1 MSKEIEL
8 KYKLSSPAL
17 GREILQSSF
26 VNENALSDSQRRIS
40 MRAVYYDDEKLT
52 LTKEKIGYRVR
63 KENDSFVATVKWTQK
78 QDDKG
83 LSVRHEYNIDISEEK
98 ADPAIFKDTIEDPY
112 IASILCGIDP
122 KPLFITEF
130 NRELMEVVFGSSVIE
145 AAFDEGIITDG
156 KDRQIPICELEC
168 ELKEGNEA
176 DLSAFG
182 ELLAETFSLAPLS
195 DSKLKRGLSLLNI

>member
-1 MSKEIEL
+1 
-8 KYKLSSPAL
+8 
-17 GREILQSSF
+17 
-26 VNENALSDSQRRIS
+26 
-40 MRAVYYDDEKLT
+40 
-52 LTKEKIGYRVR
+52 
-63 KENDSFVATVKWTQK
+63 
-78 QDDKG
+78 
-83 LSVRHEYNIDISEEK
+83 
-98 ADPAIFKDTIEDPY
+98 
-112 IASILCGIDP
+112 
-122 KPLFITEF
+122 
-130 NRELMEVVFGSSVIE
+130 MEVVFGSSVIE